1 MLTKEEIAKKQ
12 VGKKRE
18 RVPLAEALPIVRCP
32 GPSLLPLLPQGPE
45 AALRA
50 LVWGGGWLTKNP
62 SRESLPGCHDEVS
75 FLGVFASIK
84 RVARAEVRALPHL
97 RAPGDSRPTPPCPTP
112 VEPTR
117 PVNWPR
123 VN

>member
-1 MLTKEEIAKKQ
+1 MLIEEEITKKQ

-18 RVPLAEALPIVRCP
+18 RAPLAEALPIVRCP
-32 GPSLLPLLPQGPE
+32 GPLLLPLLPQGPE

-50 LVWGGGWLTKNP
+50 LVRGGGWLTKNP
-62 SRESLPGCHDEVS
+62 SRESLPGCHDEVL

-97 RAPGDSRPTPPCPTP
+97 RPSDSLAPPHPPVPYSR
-112 VEPTR
+112 
-117 PVNWPR
+117 
-123 VN
+123 